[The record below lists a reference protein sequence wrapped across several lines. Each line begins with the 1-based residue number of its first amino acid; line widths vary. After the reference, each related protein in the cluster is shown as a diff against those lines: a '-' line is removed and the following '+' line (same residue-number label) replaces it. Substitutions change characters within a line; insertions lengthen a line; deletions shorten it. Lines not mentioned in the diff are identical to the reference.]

1 MPATPTSPPSSTPE
15 PQLFTVRLQASGQEF
30 AAAGDVP
37 LLLAAQLAG
46 IDLPSSCRNGTCRAC
61 RCQLISG
68 SVAYQIAW
76 PGLSADEKRSG
87 LILPCVAM
95 PTSDLVLAPAAND

>member
-1 MPATPTSPPSSTPE
+1 MSVTPSSPPSPTPE
-15 PQLFTVRLQASGQEF
+15 PQRFTARLQTSGQEF

-37 LLLAAQLAG
+37 LLLSAQLAG
-46 IDLPSSCRNGTCRAC
+46 IELSSSCRNGTCRAC

-68 SVAYQIAW
+68 GVVYQIAW

-95 PTSDLVLAPAAND
+95 PTSDVVLAPAAND